1 MAENR
6 MQLIVSGVLLFS
18 AVRVERC
25 KLGER
30 ATPSV

>member
-18 AVRVERC
+18 VVRVERC

-30 ATPSV
+30 ALTPV